1 MQTSNVQI
9 SRDASPLDNQGG
21 VQKWTTGSNSSI
33 NDLDGNQ
40 NQQCSNIGPPEST
53 PTDERPKMK
62 EKFQKWSREE
72 LNKFFTASITHYKI
86 HQKLVQLRERLSYGE
101 KKKTNKDFV
110 LMAIN

>member
-9 SRDASPLDNQGG
+9 SRDASPLDNQGR

-62 EKFQKWSREE
+62 EKFQKWSREMKE
-72 LNKFFTASITHYKI
+72 DILNKLFNVKHTEME
-86 HQKLVQLRERLSYGE
+86 ERNL
-101 KKKTNKDFV
+101 
-110 LMAIN
+110 